1 MRPTFKDV
9 TALALML
16 AASLAAGCGTDTS
29 GAAPTAANQIDGA
42 SAAAISGAAAPA
54 LISFSCDVNAGGP
67 GYSYL
72 TATGQ
77 LTASGVPTNV
87 SVFPT
92 YTPNNLG
99 SFSTTARVVPDYTNT
114 PTFPR
119 YRAWNVTGHANNIG
133 TDGDLYYLVIPR
145 VLPGRGG
152 VVPGEVHVL
161 FSGGANGW
169 WQAIGLCLIG

>member
-1 MRPTFKDV
+1 MRSKFK
-9 TALALML
+9 TIHALALLL
-16 AASLAAGCGTDTS
+16 AASFTTGCGSDTS
-29 GAAPTAANQIDGA
+29 GGAPTAANQVDGS
-42 SAAAISGAAAPA
+42 SARALSGAAVPA

-77 LTASGVPTNV
+77 LTAGGVPTNV

-92 YTPNNLG
+92 YTPTNIG
-99 SFSTTARVVPDYTNT
+99 SFRKTAQVVPNCSTTPS
-114 PTFPR
+114 FPK
-119 YRAWNVTGHANNIG
+119 YQAWNVTGHANNVG
-133 TDGDLYYLVIPR
+133 TDGDFYYLFIPR
-145 VLPGRGG
+145 VLAGRGG

-161 FSGGANGW
+161 FSGGANGG